1 MSEHRFTGKT
11 ALVTGGGGGFGRA
24 ITTLLAAE
32 GAHVAVIDIN
42 ADSADATVAA
52 ATTAAT
58 ESNSGGAATAHVCDL
73 TDATAVTALIEG
85 LVADHGRL
93 DIAVNNAGMG
103 GAMVPLGEYPLDTWH
118 TILDVNLSS
127 VFYCL
132 RAELTA
138 MAADGQ
144 GGSIINTASIMAEVA
159 MPTIGPYV
167 ATKHAVL
174 GLTKAAA
181 VEYGKDG
188 IRVNA
193 VAPSF
198 SRVGFT
204 ADSISDN
211 AAWEQM
217 AGQHALGRT
226 ADPSDIAGA
235 VAYLASDDASFI
247 TGDLLKVDGGYTAV

>member
-1 MSEHRFTGKT
+1 MPTSDLSGKT

-24 ITTLLAAE
+24 ISTTLAAD
-32 GAHVAVIDIN
+32 GAHIAVVDIN
-42 ADSADATVAA
+42 DDAAQATADAVTSA
-52 ATTAAT
+52 
-58 ESNSGGAATAHVCDL
+58 GGSASVHICDL
-73 TDATAVTALIEG
+73 TDPDAVQQLIDRIIT
-85 LVADHGRL
+85 DHGRL
-93 DIAVNNAGMG
+93 DIGVNNAGTG
-103 GAMVPLGEYPLDTWH
+103 GAMVPLGEYPVETWH
-118 TILDVNLSS
+118 AVLDINLSS

-138 MAADGQ
+138 MAADGL

-167 ATKHAVL
+167 ATKHAVN

-181 VEYGKDG
+181 VEYGAHG

-204 ADSISDN
+204 ADSITDD
-211 AAWEQM
+211 AAWTQM
-217 AGQHALGRT
+217 ASQHALGRS
-226 ADPSDIAGA
+226 AKPEDIAGA
-235 VAYLASDDASFI
+235 VAWLASDSSSFV
-247 TGDLLKVDGGYTAV
+247 TGDLIKVDGGFTAI

>member
-1 MSEHRFTGKT
+1 MSEKLKFADKT

-24 ITTLLAAE
+24 ISTTLAAD
-32 GAHVAVIDIN
+32 GAHICVVDIN
-42 ADSADATVAA
+42 AEAA
-52 ATTAAT
+52 
-58 ESNSGGAATAHVCDL
+58 SATAKAVTDAGGSASVHVCDL
-73 TDATAVTALIEG
+73 TDADAVQQLIDE
-85 LVADHGRL
+85 VISAYGRL

-103 GAMVPLGEYPLDTWH
+103 GAMVPLGEYPVETWH
-118 TILDVNLSS
+118 KVLDINLSS

-138 MAADGQ
+138 MSADGK

-167 ATKHAVL
+167 ATKHAVN

-181 VEYGKDG
+181 VEYGPHG

-204 ADSISDN
+204 ADSITDD
-211 AAWEQM
+211 AAWDAM
-217 AGQHALGRT
+217 AGQHALGRS
-226 ADPSDIAGA
+226 ARPEDIAGA
-235 VAYLASDDASFI
+235 VAWLASDASSFV
-247 TGDLLKVDGGYTAV
+247 TGDLIKVDGGFTAV